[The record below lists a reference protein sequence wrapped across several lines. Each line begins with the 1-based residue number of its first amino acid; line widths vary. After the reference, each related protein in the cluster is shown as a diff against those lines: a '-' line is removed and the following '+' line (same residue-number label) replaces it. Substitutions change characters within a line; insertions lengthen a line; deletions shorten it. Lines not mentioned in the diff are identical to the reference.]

1 MDGIILHILELA
13 IIILH
18 CETHYINPL
27 QNNDKHVVPRIQLY
41 VLIFNVGKYNTN
53 MNIFGDPWS
62 FPITICTLSPFV
74 LLSKNML
81 ELLLC

>member
-18 CETHYINPL
+18 YETHYIKLL
-27 QNNDKHVVPRIQLY
+27 QNNDKHLVPRVQLY
-41 VLIFNVGKYNTN
+41 VLIFNVGKYNIN

-62 FPITICTLSPFV
+62 FPITICTLSPSV
-74 LLSKNML
+74 LLS
-81 ELLLC
+81 